1 MESFSAAVSS
11 VTYEDLWQSV
21 LSWVDQHCS
30 LMALRPGMSLFF
42 QMYIFTCSLIFNIS
56 HVSVVMN
63 SLRHLSKTTDILTDP
78 SRLPDEATRAVC
90 SADGSVTSS
99 TSRSSAT
106 STVT

>member
-1 MESFSAAVSS
+1 VPPFQVSLMKICGS
-11 VTYEDLWQSV
+11 RFYPGSTNTV
-21 LSWVDQHCS
+21 LSWHYGLVR
-30 LMALRPGMSLFF
+30 L
-42 QMYIFTCSLIFNIS
+42 LIRENVHSCILILHIS